1 MSKSRTHRKP
11 AELSGL
17 VLSGLRTLETEAGGI
32 TALVAAMQDAWME
45 GRLSEA
51 MAIQN
56 RLVPLHDALF
66 SETSPAPVKS
76 SSG

>member
-32 TALVAAMQDAWME
+32 TALVAAMQNGLGAAFTAAAVSADGE
-45 GRLSEA
+45 
-51 MAIQN
+51 
-56 RLVPLHDALF
+56 
-66 SETSPAPVKS
+66 
-76 SSG
+76 